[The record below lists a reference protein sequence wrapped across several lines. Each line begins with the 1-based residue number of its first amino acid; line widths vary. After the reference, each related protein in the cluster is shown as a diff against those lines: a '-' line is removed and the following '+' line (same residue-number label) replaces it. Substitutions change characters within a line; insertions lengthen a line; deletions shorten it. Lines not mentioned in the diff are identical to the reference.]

1 MKAITLLLLLCVG
14 CSSAPT
20 RDDAT
25 ATGARRGAAA
35 EQPAEGVEATPDAET
50 VVPIEEAEVEFAS
63 LGDTLRGTVVF
74 PAGEARARG
83 RGLRLQP
90 APLSHGHG
98 HDTSN
103 VVPSADATSRIRLTS
118 DSTPVSSVWIVSVRP
133 SATRFLPSRHTC
145 PPGCRGWL

>member
-63 LGDTLRGTVVF
+63 LGDTLRGDEGDGSGPGRHRQPDQPLGRLGVVRRRVECRQVWVAQDLHF
-74 PAGEARARG
+74 
-83 RGLRLQP
+83 
-90 APLSHGHG
+90 
-98 HDTSN
+98 
-103 VVPSADATSRIRLTS
+103 
-118 DSTPVSSVWIVSVRP
+118 VSWQ
-133 SATRFLPSRHTC
+133 L
-145 PPGCRGWL
+145 